1 MIKFDIAWINGGGPK
16 VSIRIFMAPWNRI
29 KSIPIFSAIH
39 FNFNQ
44 QADKKTLS
52 GEAANVVEVVD
63 PANICLA

>member
-29 KSIPIFSAIH
+29 KSTPTFSVIH

-44 QADKKTLS
+44 QAEKKILK
-52 GEAANVVEVVD
+52 GEAVKYGRGSESD
-63 PANICLA
+63 ICLA